1 MDHSPHD
8 LNQLDA
14 FAQQLAN
21 LRVVPQSVD
30 RDEILFRAGQQSVQ
44 RLAAPRRMDFVWR
57 LAAIASTSAALLLGF
72 LCLQLNQARTEA
84 LKEIVAARSEL
95 NNRNESP
102 SNLVPSDPA
111 DGTPPITPAVPS
123 TDTPLDRQLNIDR
136 WAAQPVRPSMLQVR
150 NRLLQVPLDELATVA
165 VSTTDPNRDAS
176 PRRDNAGQSIS
187 PLHPRLD
194 AHQIHDLLSPGDES
208 L

>member
-57 LAAIASTSAALLLGF
+57 LTAIASASAALLLGF

-84 LKEIVAARSEL
+84 LREIVAARSEL

-102 SNLVPSDPA
+102 SHVDPSGPA
-111 DGTPPITPAVPS
+111 TGTPSLTPAVPS
-123 TDTPLDRQLNIDR
+123 TDAPLDRQHNIDR

-165 VSTTDPNRDAS
+165 VSTTDPTRDAP
-176 PRRDNAGQSIS
+176 PRRASAQRSPS

-194 AHQIHDLLSPGDES
+194 AHQIDDLLSPGDES